1 MLCVL
6 LVHLRYLTP
15 TAPITSC
22 RPRGY
27 VPTTPLI
34 DNHVLND
41 RESCLKLLI
50 GGEQAAFPDNSIPA
64 SAAAEVVAKLESDQR
79 KPTCSAC
86 HYMVKGGIRWTVRRR
101 ERDGAHLAHHM
112 KTR

>member
-1 MLCVL
+1 MLCML
-6 LVHLRYLTP
+6 LVHLRYLTL

-50 GGEQAAFPDNSIPA
+50 GGEQAAFPDYSIPA
-64 SAAAEVVAKLESDQR
+64 STAAEVVAKLESDQR

-86 HYMVKGGIRWTVRRR
+86 HYMVRGSIRWTVRRM
-101 ERDGAHLAHHM
+101 ERDVAHLAHHM